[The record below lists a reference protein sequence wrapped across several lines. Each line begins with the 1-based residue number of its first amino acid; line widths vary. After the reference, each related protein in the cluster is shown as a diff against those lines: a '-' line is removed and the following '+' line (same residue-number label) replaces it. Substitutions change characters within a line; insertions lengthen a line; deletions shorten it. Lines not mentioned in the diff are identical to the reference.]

1 MRGTTTLAAI
11 VAAMLLSALAAAPPA
26 AADAGY
32 TSAYRTIPGHGGTPL
47 KALVYRPKG
56 EGPFPLIVM
65 PASWSLFHAE
75 YAGAAAKFAEA
86 GYTVVAYTSRGFWD
100 SGGRIEIAG
109 RPDVGDLSKVI
120 DWSLAHTRADRRKIG
135 AAGISYGAGIS
146 LLGAA
151 HDPRIR
157 AVSAM
162 SGWASLPDS
171 LYQHETV
178 SEQTAALLLSVGHV
192 TGKPGADYL
201 TVQDGYL
208 EDRFGTAVELA
219 SIRGAA
225 NYVKRINASKPA
237 IMLAN
242 GWQDGIFPPAQ
253 YVDFFNRLKVPKRLT
268 FQAGDHGTPE
278 ALGALGLPNETW
290 TQTRKWFDRYLR
302 GRKNGIGAAGPVAL
316 KPNNGGSW
324 SYFPSWSAQT
334 ERTRRYPLPAGRTKI
349 AAGVNTVADSGI
361 VEATGIAAQAGI
373 HWTIKPAE
381 VDRAHALVHR
391 MPAVKAR
398 TVVSGAPVL
407 RTTLTPS
414 ARKTTIFAYLYDEA
428 PDGRARL
435 VTHVPYSLRG
445 ATPGR
450 PRALTLPL
458 QPIRWKLAK
467 GHRLTLVIDTVDPR
481 YRTTAARATTTTLTG
496 GSLTVPFG

>member
-1 MRGTTTLAAI
+1 MRGTTT
-11 VAAMLLSALAAAPPA
+11 VAALVAAALLATLTAAPPA
-26 AADAGY
+26 VAAPGY
-32 TSAYRTIPGHGGTPL
+32 TTAYRTIPGHGGTPL
-47 KALVYRPKG
+47 KALVYQPKG
-56 EGPFPLIVM
+56 KGPFPLIVM

-75 YAGAAAKFAEA
+75 YAGAAAKFAA
-86 GYTVVAYTSRGFWD
+86 TGYVVVAYTSRGFWD
-100 SGGRIEIAG
+100 SEGRIEIAG
-109 RPDVGDLSKVI
+109 RPDVGDVSKVI
-120 DWSLAHTRADRRKIG
+120 DWSLRNTRADRRRIG

-171 LYQHETV
+171 LYQNQTV
-178 SEQTAALLLSVGHV
+178 SEQTAALLLTAGHL
-192 TGKPGADYL
+192 TGDPGEDFL

-208 EDRFGTAVELA
+208 KDKFGTAVKLA

-225 NYVKRINASKPA
+225 HYVKKINANKPA

-253 YVDFFNRLKVPKRLT
+253 YVDFYNRLKVPKRLT

-290 TQTRKWFDRYLR
+290 TQTLKWFDRHLR
-302 GRKNGIGAAGPVAL
+302 GRQNGIGAAGPVAL
-316 KPNNGGSW
+316 KPNNGGKW
-324 SYFPSWSAQT
+324 VYFPSWRAQT
-334 ERTRRYPLPAGRTKI
+334 TQTRKYTLPKRKRI

-373 HWTIKPAE
+373 HWTIRPSQ
-381 VDRAHALVHR
+381 VNRANALVHR
-391 MPAVKAR
+391 TPVLKKRAI
-398 TVVSGAPVL
+398 VSGAPML

-414 ARKTTIFAYLYDEA
+414 ARNTTIFAYLYDEA
-428 PDGRARL
+428 PDGTARL
-435 VTHVPYSLRG
+435 ITHAPYTLRNVP
-445 ATPGR
+445 PGR
-450 PRALTLPL
+450 PHPLTLPL
-458 QPIRWKLAK
+458 QPIRWTVPKT
-467 GHRLTLVIDTVDPR
+467 HRLTLVIDTVDPR
-481 YRTTAARATTTTLTG
+481 YRTTATESTTLTLTTTTLTIPY
-496 GSLTVPFG
+496 S